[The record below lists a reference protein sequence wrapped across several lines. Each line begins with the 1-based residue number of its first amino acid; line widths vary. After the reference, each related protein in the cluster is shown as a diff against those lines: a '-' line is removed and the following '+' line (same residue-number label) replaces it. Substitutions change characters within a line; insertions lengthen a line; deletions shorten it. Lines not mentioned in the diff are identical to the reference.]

1 MAKAQCTA
9 LSLPRLRSFSVTGCS
24 VAPITRHMNVSD
36 GRSILVA
43 TVRSDRLGSDIDTI
57 RRAGSALPFSRT
69 AGFSPGVV
77 V

>member
-1 MAKAQCTA
+1 
-9 LSLPRLRSFSVTGCS
+9 
-24 VAPITRHMNVSD
+24 MNVSD